1 MDPAVAQRWYA
12 LLNQHNAQIV
22 HDATQRQSLGFDHS
36 GDIYVHIVITLAM
49 MTQSDW
55 RPIVVFFL

>member
-1 MDPAVAQRWYA
+1 MDPAVAQRWYV

-36 GDIYVHIVITLAM
+36 GDMVYYPGHDDSKVTGG
-49 MTQSDW
+49 Q
-55 RPIVVFFL
+55 